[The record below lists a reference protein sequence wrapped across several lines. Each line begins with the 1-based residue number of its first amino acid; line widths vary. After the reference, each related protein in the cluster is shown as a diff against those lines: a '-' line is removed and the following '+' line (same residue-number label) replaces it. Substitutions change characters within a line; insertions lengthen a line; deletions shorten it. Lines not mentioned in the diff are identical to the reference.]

1 MKPFLYMISI
11 VIPTYNEAAIIEKLL
26 CYLQLHGAGHI
37 AEIIVVDGGSDET
50 LDLVKKKD
58 VMAITATTKGRAAQM
73 NQGAAMAKGNILY
86 FVHADTLPPKSFA
99 TDIELA
105 IKNSFG
111 FGRFCTQFDSN
122 SKLLKANAFFTK
134 LDLFVCYGGDQTLF
148 ITQKLFTEIGGFN
161 ANLKV
166 MEDYDITTRAKQK
179 AKYKVIKKNVLVSAR
194 KYEKNSWWQVQK
206 ANYIIVQM
214 YKKGACQQEMIA
226 KYQSLLTINNY

>member
-1 MKPFLYMISI
+1 MISI
-11 VIPTYNEAAIIEKLL
+11 IIPTFNEAAIIEKIIS
-26 CYLQLHGAGHI
+26 YLRWYGDINLI
-37 AEIIVVDGGSDET
+37 EIIVVDSGTDDT
-50 LDLVKKKD
+50 LTLAKNLG
-58 VMAITATTKGRAAQM
+58 AIAVTAGTKGRAAQM

-105 IKNSFG
+105 LKNSFG
-111 FGRFCTQFDSN
+111 FGRFCTKFDSK

-148 ITQKLFTEIGGFN
+148 ITQQLFAEIGGFN

-179 AKYKVIKKNVLVSAR
+179 AKYKIIKKNVLVSAR
-194 KYEKNSWWQVQK
+194 KYENNTWWQVQK

-214 YKKGACQQEMIA
+214 YKKGVCQQEIIT

>member
-1 MKPFLYMISI
+1 MISI

-26 CYLQLHGAGHI
+26 CYLQLHGDGHI
-37 AEIIVVDGGSDET
+37 KEIIVVDGGLDET
-50 LDLVKKKD
+50 LTIAKNLG
-58 VMAITATTKGRAAQM
+58 AIAVTAAAKGRAAQM

-105 IKNSFG
+105 VKNGFG
-111 FGRFCTQFDSN
+111 FGRFCTKFDSK
-122 SKLLKANAFFTK
+122 SKLLKVNAFFTR

-148 ITQKLFTEIGGFN
+148 ITQELFGEVGGFN
-161 ANLKV
+161 DNLKV
-166 MEDYDITTRAKQK
+166 MEDYDITARAKQK
-179 AKYKVIKKNVLVSAR
+179 AKYKIIKKNVLVSAR

-214 YKKGACQQEMIA
+214 YKKGASQQEMIT
-226 KYQSLLTINNY
+226 KYKSLLTIKNY